1 MHTSFIRNH
10 NQGGALLLFNINAMS
25 IYRFTVLLGL
35 LLFSA
40 VPLAAQE
47 DTTDLLSL
55 LEQEDEKN
63 KTEYAKASFKTTRV
77 INAQSLEN
85 VAGGVMD
92 MKISHRFG
100 FLSGGAYELFGLD
113 QAYIRIGLDYGITDR
128 LMVGWG
134 RSNFEKTYDVFFKY
148 KLLRQSTGKKNM
160 PVTLSWFSSSSINTL
175 KWQDT
180 TRVNYFTSRMAYT
193 HQLILGRKFSESTT
207 VQIMP
212 TLVHRNL
219 VKNLNEKND
228 VFALGIA
235 GRQKITKRMAINAEY
250 FYLLP
255 GQVDSKYQNSLSL
268 GLDLETGGHV
278 FQLHFTN
285 STSMIER
292 GFVTETVGNWL
303 KGDIHFGFNV
313 SRVFT
318 IKRKKKHE

>member
-1 MHTSFIRNH
+1 M
-10 NQGGALLLFNINAMS
+10 LLFNINAMS

>member
-1 MHTSFIRNH
+1 
-10 NQGGALLLFNINAMS
+10 MS
-25 IYRFTVLLGL
+25 IYRFIVLLGL
-35 LLFSA
+35 FLSSA
-40 VPLAAQE
+40 RLVAQE

-55 LEQEDEKN
+55 LEQEDAKD

-77 INAQSLEN
+77 INAQSMEN

-180 TRVNYFTSRMAYT
+180 TRVNYFTSRLSYT
-193 HQLILGRKFSESTT
+193 HQLILGRKFSESTSL
-207 VQIMP
+207 QIMP
-212 TLVHRNL
+212 TLVHRNI
-219 VKNLNEKND
+219 VKNLDEKND

-235 GRQKITKRMAINAEY
+235 GRQKLTKRMAINAEY

-255 GQVDSKYQNSLSL
+255 GQVDSKYQHSLSL

>member
-1 MHTSFIRNH
+1 
-10 NQGGALLLFNINAMS
+10 MS
-25 IYRFTVLLGL
+25 VYRFIVLLGL

-40 VPLAAQE
+40 LPLAAQE

-55 LEQEDEKN
+55 LEQEDVTE

-77 INAQSLEN
+77 INAQSMEN
-85 VAGGVMD
+85 VAGGVLD

-100 FLSGGAYELFGLD
+100 FVSGGAYELFGLD

-134 RSNFEKTYDVFFKY
+134 RSNFEKTYDLFFKY
-148 KLLRQSTGKKNM
+148 KLLRQSKGKKNM
-160 PVTLSWFSSSSINTL
+160 PVTLSWFSSTSINTL

-180 TRVNYFTSRMAYT
+180 TRVNYFSSRLAYT
-193 HQLILGRKFSESTT
+193 HQVILGRKFTEGTSL
-207 VQIMP
+207 QIMP
-212 TLVHRNL
+212 TMVHRNL
-219 VKNLNEKND
+219 VKNLGENND
-228 VFALGIA
+228 VYALGIA

-250 FYLLP
+250 FYLIP
-255 GQVDSKYQNSLSL
+255 GQVDDKYQNSLSL
-268 GLDLETGGHV
+268 GLDIETGGHV

-292 GFVTETVGNWL
+292 GFVTETVGAWSR
-303 KGDIHFGFNV
+303 GDIHFGFNV

-318 IKRKKKHE
+318 IKRKKKAE